1 MNNCDEILPKN
12 TDNTFDEEDQDFNDS
27 ETETTK
33 KKLGKAVYA
42 QIKGTNVK
50 IEDHQDARIIYDN
63 GFYGTLEKDKSLSL
77 NFEETLHLMERG
89 VIKVS
94 DERGVWLELADCTR
108 LFSQKRENF
117 WTDYLVYKD
126 LRNRGYVVGEG
137 ISDVVKYRVYPRGAK
152 VGSDVAKTMICP
164 LSESSTI
171 NLETL
176 DTIVTQSQSL
186 KKKVLIACV
195 DRLGDVSY
203 YELQPVF
210 K

>member
-1 MNNCDEILPKN
+1 MTKNNKKD
-12 TDNTFDEEDQDFNDS
+12 FDEEDQEFSDI
-27 ETETTK
+27 EAETTK
-33 KKLGKAVYA
+33 KKLGKAVYV
-42 QIKGTNVK
+42 QIKGTDVK
-50 IEDHQDARIIYDN
+50 VEDHQDARIIYDN
-63 GFYGTLEKDKSLSL
+63 GFYGALEKDKTLSL

-89 VIKVS
+89 VIKVT
-94 DERGVWLELADCTR
+94 DERGVWLELADCAR
-108 LFSQKRENF
+108 LFSQKKENF

-126 LRNRGYVVGEG
+126 LRNRGYIVGEG
-137 ISDVVKYRVYPRGAK
+137 ISDIVKYRIYPRGAK

-176 DTIVTQSQSL
+176 DAIVTQSQSL
-186 KKKVLIACV
+186 KKRVLIACV

-203 YELQPVF
+203 YELQPIF